1 MGVMLDM
8 VGAFSGK
15 DGTKVDR
22 SAAYMARCIAK
33 NVVANKYAKKCE
45 VQLSYAIGI
54 KEPISIYLET
64 FGTNTIDE
72 DEIIEKIVNTFD
84 LTPQGIIRFLN
95 LDTPLFKKTTNYG
108 HFTKKNLPWEKII
121 EM

>member
-72 DEIIEKIVNTFD
+72 DEIIE
-84 LTPQGIIRFLN
+84 N